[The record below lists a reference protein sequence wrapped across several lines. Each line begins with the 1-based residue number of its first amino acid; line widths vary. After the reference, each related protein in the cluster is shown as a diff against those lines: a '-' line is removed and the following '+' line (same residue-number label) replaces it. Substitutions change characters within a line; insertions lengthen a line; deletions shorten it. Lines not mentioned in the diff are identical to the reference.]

1 VAPATQ
7 QKIRVDDSPELMP
20 MTKNNDN
27 PTSTLCENKKLL
39 TIKLKL
45 VTLAISFAV
54 EHQGWK

>member
-1 VAPATQ
+1 
-7 QKIRVDDSPELMP
+7 MP